1 MELVQ
6 NFVKKYAS
14 ARYQLCAD
22 GSLEEQYKELMMQCK
37 AHNKKLDRKVL
48 SKRGKKERLGNEIMM
63 LIKMK
68 ELAEVKEVNWY
79 IQRLQCKE
87 SIDRISDTVIE
98 ISAKTTSE
106 MDNLQAKVDELTL
119 RNEDLDKQLHE
130 CRLSSVST
138 ETHTQSLEREI
149 HQRDMIITSLKGQ
162 LSETMAQLCKQEE
175 QIRSFQL
182 QNQTCHKA
190 ADVCIVTPGSDEH
203 NLIPAEKSP
212 TLTIQDRLHLC
223 QVIGE
228 WDTNESPI
236 IVSNKFEAVVKQYN
250 LCNKDAWS
258 LLQAWLPGPLA
269 TQLSSAH
276 MGDED
281 CGADLR
287 RKELQ
292 RIMGGRDVRGE
303 NTLRRYRFRTG
314 DDPLIFCN
322 KSLTLFRSVYNCHD
336 MSQDDSDFLYLMA
349 NQCNVDYTTKIGLRN
364 AKSLENFIN
373 ILRDWCEESNYRD
386 EPSGNLSPEY
396 RARRTRYV
404 RYCYGCGRPG
414 HIKRFCDVNNANHET
429 HYNSLHAEIDVI
441 EPETIEEAMT
451 SFGSSHTEA
460 YEVTLAPPENS
471 HTETCEENTSHANK
485 IPNIHR
491 DKKEQPPSHCR
502 QHKEGANVP
511 VYNPWA
517 GLPFWLFWSWSQIA
531 LPLLINS
538 AQYSSSVAY

>member
-6 NFVKKYAS
+6 KFVKKYSS
-14 ARYQLCAD
+14 ARYHSCAD
-22 GSLEEQYKELMMQCK
+22 GSLEEQYKELMIQCK

-48 SKRGKKERLGNEIMM
+48 SKRGKKERLGNEIMI

-87 SIDRISDTVIE
+87 SIDRISDSVIE

-106 MDNLQAKVDELTL
+106 MDNLQAKVDELSI
-119 RNEDLDKQLHE
+119 RNEDLDKQLDE

-138 ETHTQSLEREI
+138 ETHIQSLEREI
-149 HQRDMIITSLKGQ
+149 HQRDVLITSLKGQ
-162 LSETMAQLCKQEE
+162 LSETMTQLYKQEE
-175 QIRSFQL
+175 QIQSLQV

-190 ADVCIVTPGSDEH
+190 ADVCIVTPGGWSVEH
-203 NLIPAEKSP
+203 NPIPADKSP

-258 LLQAWLPGPLA
+258 LLRAWLPGPLA
-269 TQLSSAH
+269 AQLSSTH
-276 MGDED
+276 MGDD
-281 CGADLR
+281 DSGADLR

-292 RIMGGRDVRGE
+292 RIMGGRDIRGE
-303 NTLRRYRFRTG
+303 NTLRKHRFRTG
-314 DDPLIFCN
+314 DDSLIFGN
-322 KSLTLFRSVYNCHD
+322 KYLTLFRSVYNCPD
-336 MSQDDSDFLYLMA
+336 MTQDDSDFLYSMA
-349 NQCNVDYTTKIGLRN
+349 NHCNVDYTTRIALRN
-364 AKSLENFIN
+364 ATSLENFIN
-373 ILRDWCEESNYRD
+373 ILRDWCQESNNRD
-386 EPSGNLSPEY
+386 EPSGYLSTEY

-414 HIKRFCDVNNANHET
+414 HIKRFCNANNENHET
-429 HYNSLHAEIDVI
+429 HYNLLHAEIDAI
-441 EPETIEEAMT
+441 EPETNQNTVI
-451 SFGSSHTEA
+451 
-460 YEVTLAPPENS
+460 
-471 HTETCEENTSHANK
+471 TET
-485 IPNIHR
+485 
-491 DKKEQPPSHCR
+491 
-502 QHKEGANVP
+502 
-511 VYNPWA
+511 W
-517 GLPFWLFWSWSQIA
+517 LPFWLFWSWSQIA

-538 AQYSSSVAY
+538 AQQQGGWLKKQIINIDILFTGHKKGHPGMSRLAKDSPSINIKRSGGIYLEERFFSDLE

>member
-14 ARYQLCAD
+14 ARYQSCAD

-37 AHNKKLDRKVL
+37 AHNKKLHRKVL

-87 SIDRISDTVIE
+87 SIDRISDSVIE

-119 RNEDLDKQLHE
+119 RNEDLDKQLDE

-149 HQRDMIITSLKGQ
+149 HQRDMIITSLK
-162 LSETMAQLCKQEE
+162 
-175 QIRSFQL
+175 
-182 QNQTCHKA
+182 
-190 ADVCIVTPGSDEH
+190 
-203 NLIPAEKSP
+203 EKSP

-292 RIMGGRDVRGE
+292 RIMGGRDIRGE

-322 KSLTLFRSVYNCHD
+322 KYLTLFRSVYNCPD
-336 MSQDDSDFLYLMA
+336 MSQDDSDFLYSMA

-364 AKSLENFIN
+364 ATSLENFIN
-373 ILRDWCEESNYRD
+373 ILRDWCEESNNRD
-386 EPSGNLSPEY
+386 EPSGYLSTEY

-451 SFGSSHTEA
+451 SFGSSHTETC
-460 YEVTLAPPENS
+460 EETLAPPENS

>member
-6 NFVKKYAS
+6 KFVKKYSS
-14 ARYQLCAD
+14 ARYQSCAD

-37 AHNKKLDRKVL
+37 AHNEKLDRKVL

-87 SIDRISDTVIE
+87 SIDRISDSVIE

-138 ETHTQSLEREI
+138 ETHIQSLEREI
-149 HQRDMIITSLKGQ
+149 HQRDVLITSLKGQ
-162 LSETMAQLCKQEE
+162 LSETMAQLCKQEQ
-175 QIRSFQL
+175 QIWSLQV

-203 NLIPAEKSP
+203 NLIPADKSP

-269 TQLSSAH
+269 AQLSCTH
-276 MGDED
+276 MGDD
-281 CGADLR
+281 DSGTDLR

-292 RIMGGRDVRGE
+292 RIMGGRDIRGE
-303 NTLRRYRFRTG
+303 NTMRRYRFRTG

-322 KSLTLFRSVYNCHD
+322 KYLTLFRSVYNCPD
-336 MSQDDSDFLYLMA
+336 MSQDDSDFLYSMA
-349 NQCNVDYTTKIGLRN
+349 NQCNVNYTTKVALRN
-364 AKSLENFIN
+364 ATSLENFIN
-373 ILRDWCEESNYRD
+373 ILRDWCEENNRD
-386 EPSGNLSPEY
+386 EPSGNLSTEY

-414 HIKRFCDVNNANHET
+414 HIKRFCNVNNANHET
-429 HYNSLHAEIDVI
+429 HYNSLHTEIDAI
-441 EPETIEEAMT
+441 EPETNQNTVI
-451 SFGSSHTEA
+451 
-460 YEVTLAPPENS
+460 
-471 HTETCEENTSHANK
+471 TETCEETGFLLSHDS
-485 IPNIHR
+485 R
-491 DKKEQPPSHCR
+491 TKKLTLCFVST
-502 QHKEGANVP
+502 GSI
-511 VYNPWA
+511 
-517 GLPFWLFWSWSQIA
+517 L
-531 LPLLINS
+531 
-538 AQYSSSVAY
+538 